1 MRKVF
6 NRETIAYLFFGVLT
20 VVVNYGVFW
29 LTLRWLGE
37 ERALI
42 ANVITFVAAT
52 TFAYITNKLFVFQS
66 RSFAPRAL
74 CREAAMFFGA
84 RIASFGLE
92 ELGLWICTDFLHVGR
107 YRLLGVGGI
116 MAAKI
121 ILSVVATVLNYFFSK
136 FFIFRKK
143 KENRYEGTTDHPGL

>member
-1 MRKVF
+1 
-6 NRETIAYLFFGVLT
+6 
-20 VVVNYGVFW
+20 
-29 LTLRWLGE
+29 
-37 ERALI
+37 
-42 ANVITFVAAT
+42 
-52 TFAYITNKLFVFQS
+52 
-66 RSFAPRAL
+66 
-74 CREAAMFFGA
+74 MFFGA

-121 ILSVVATVLNYFFSK
+121 VLSVVATVLNYFFSK

-143 KENRYEGTTDHPGL
+143 KEKRHEGTTDHPGL